1 MLARVPERA
10 PESATCDGGMVRPH
24 LNARNEG
31 PNGRLTLHVRVA
43 FLIAGLCVGCADPTT
58 PPTPGQ
64 VFWRVPTSPP
74 TDPLQLPLSP
84 VANADRSMVYFA
96 TDDNRLRKIRGSDGH
111 VVWEVPAGAIAPVV
125 PGMNA
130 VLSASV
136 VALAKVDIVAFDTA
150 TGAPRW
156 LYQPADLEE
165 TGDDPLAANDSTIFA
180 AGLPRARARPNQP

>member
-1 MLARVPERA
+1 MQPQ
-10 PESATCDGGMVRPH
+10 
-24 LNARNEG
+24 LNAADEES
-31 PNGRLTLHVRVA
+31 NGRVMLRLRAAVLLAVFSVA
-43 FLIAGLCVGCADPTT
+43 CADPTS

-64 VFWRVPTSPP
+64 VIWRVLSGPP
-74 TDPLQLPLSP
+74 VGPLQLPLSP